1 MMMEW
6 DSRMHNTQSV
16 QILKAAIPFLDVSV
30 GEKIDLEGL
39 LGAIRPFASGKER
52 RMIDMFLQLF
62 SMKHMM
68 EMMQLMQSMQ
78 EMQQAQEMAQEMS
91 GNKDTASSMMGGMDP
106 MELIKTMVPPEQQ
119 DTVEMMMSMMSA
131 MQTDTPPSSASEQEG
146 KENDHESVDF

>member
-6 DSRMHNTQSV
+6 DSRMQNTHSV
-16 QILKAAIPFLDVSV
+16 QILKAAIPFFDVSV

-52 RMIDMFLQLF
+52 RFIDMFLQF
-62 SMKHMM
+62 FQMRHMM
-68 EMMQLMQSMQ
+68 EMMQLMQSVQ
-78 EMQQAQEMAQEMS
+78 AMQQEQGMGDDKE
-91 GNKDTASSMMGGMDP
+91 TSSTMGGMNP

-131 MQTDTPPSSASEQEG
+131 MQDNTPPSSTSEQEG
-146 KENDHESVDF
+146 KEDDDESIDF

>member
-6 DSRMHNTQSV
+6 DSRMQNTHSV
-16 QILKAAIPFLDVSV
+16 QILKAAIPFFDVSV

-52 RMIDMFLQLF
+52 RFIDMFLQF
-62 SMKHMM
+62 FQMRHMM
-68 EMMQLMQSMQ
+68 EMMQLVQSVQ
-78 EMQQAQEMAQEMS
+78 AMQQEQGMGDDKE
-91 GNKDTASSMMGGMDP
+91 ASSSAMGGMNP

-131 MQTDTPPSSASEQEG
+131 MQDNTPPSSASEQEG
-146 KENDHESVDF
+146 KEDDDESIDF